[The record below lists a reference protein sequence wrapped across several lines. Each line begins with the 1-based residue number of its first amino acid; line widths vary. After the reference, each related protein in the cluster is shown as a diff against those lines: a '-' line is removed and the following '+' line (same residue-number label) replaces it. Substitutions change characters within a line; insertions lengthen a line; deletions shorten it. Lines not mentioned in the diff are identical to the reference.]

1 MAQLIQHREI
11 VVDAGETEFTF
22 SFSGLKYDMQPVG
35 YPFLDELSGNLGV
48 AGLVA
53 QYLRDS
59 GKMLELAIGQP
70 DNPKYAKN
78 YKISERAKNKTDRT
92 TVFYSDS
99 ISIIE
104 HLRTQR
110 QAPDYSE
117 EEHDLIRK
125 WKIGVGAGVG
135 VGVPIVAAAMFV
147 AGWWFRQKKVSKIK
161 SAD

>member
-1 MAQLIQHREI
+1 
-11 VVDAGETEFTF
+11 
-22 SFSGLKYDMQPVG
+22 MQPVG
-35 YPFLDELSGNLGV
+35 NHA

-70 DNPKYAKN
+70 DDPKYANN

-92 TVFYSDS
+92 TA
-99 ISIIE
+99 
-104 HLRTQR
+104 R
-110 QAPDYSE
+110 DYSE
-117 EEHDLIRK
+117 EEHNLIRK